1 MDYGLAK
8 RYTIDVIARL
18 SGADQNRPLEADALE
33 HVLGVAEEVRWARD
47 VAERLRFRLNRLTA
61 ALQEAERLGCR
72 CDPDAGLLC
81 RMHALVQDALDVD
94 GGRQSRPRMSLPPG
108 VPLSRTGF
116 FLDPTSAGK
125 YSGHTNGPLSLSR
138 FPSAQ

>member
-18 SGADQNRPLEADALE
+18 SGGDQNRPLEADGLE

-61 ALQEAERLGCR
+61 ALQEAERLGCK
-72 CDPDAGLLC
+72 CDPDAGATC
-81 RMHALVQDALDVD
+81 GVHALVKEALDGD
-94 GGRQSRPRMSLPPG
+94 G
-108 VPLSRTGF
+108 
-116 FLDPTSAGK
+116 AGIADH
-125 YSGHTNGPLSLSR
+125 G
-138 FPSAQ
+138 